1 MKRIVTFTLDVG
13 LLTCA
18 LTLASVSFSQ
28 QNPSQGGLPGSPADR
43 QQREQE
49 QQQQQPQVKS
59 FTGKISKAGEKFVLE
74 EETLRTSF
82 QLDDPKKAQPYQ
94 GKRVVITGILDAQH
108 NVIHVQAIEEAL

>member
-1 MKRIVTFTLDVG
+1 MKRIVMFTLDVG

-49 QQQQQPQVKS
+49 QQQQPQVKS
-59 FTGKISKAGEKFVLE
+59 FSGKISKAGDKFILE

-82 QLDDPKKAQPYQ
+82 QLDDLKKVQPYQ